1 MLLHLFALLVAAS
14 TALLIFA
21 GGLVTSTGSGL
32 SVPDWPTTYGW
43 FMLTFPLEK
52 MVGGIFYEH
61 SHRLIASGVGA
72 LIVVLAIWL
81 WKAEPRAWVRRIGYV
96 ALAAVVT
103 QGILGGI
110 TVLWFLPD
118 AISIAH
124 AGLAQLVFCLTVSI
138 ALFTSPGWKRAYNAD
153 RKGPRRTAHEGPHRT
168 VDDGP
173 HHIDDEGPRRTI
185 SDDPTLRAVAAVTT
199 AVIYV
204 QILVG
209 ATMRHTGAGLA
220 IPDFPWA
227 FGRLIPP
234 VWNAA
239 IAIHFAHRVGA
250 IIVVALVL
258 ATVGHVLYHHRSRT
272 ALRRPAWLLAALVAI
287 QITLGAL
294 TVLTGKH
301 YIINSLHV
309 VTGAMVLG
317 TSLVLTLRAYR
328 PRFADAG
335 SAARN
340 PAYVRSD
347 DVRRAGATLSDV
359 RRAGSA
365 KRTRHNEARA

>member
-72 LIVVLAIWL
+72 LIVVLAAWL
-81 WKAEPRAWVRRIGYV
+81 WKAEPRAWVRRLGYV
-96 ALAAVVT
+96 ALAAVIT

-118 AISIAH
+118 AVSIAH
-124 AGLAQLVFCLTVSI
+124 AGLAQLVFCLTVSM
-138 ALFTSPGWKRAYNAD
+138 ALFTSPGWKRAYAHRNGA
-153 RKGPRRTAHEGPHRT
+153 RRS
-168 VDDGP
+168 VLDDAV
-173 HHIDDEGPRRTI
+173 
-185 SDDPTLRAVAAVTT
+185 LRGVAAVTT
-199 AVIYV
+199 AAIYI
-204 QILVG
+204 QIIVG

-234 VWNAA
+234 VWNGAV
-239 IAIHFAHRVGA
+239 AIHFAHRVGA
-250 IIVVALVL
+250 LAVTALVI
-258 ATVGHVLYHHRSRT
+258 ATVGHVLYHHRSRGE
-272 ALRRPAWLLAALVAI
+272 LIRPSLLLSLLVAV

-301 YIINSLHV
+301 YVINSLHV

-317 TSLVLTLRAYR
+317 TSLVLTLRTYR
-328 PRFADAG
+328 PRLSDAG
-335 SAARN
+335 SASRN
-340 PAYVRSD
+340 PAYVP
-347 DVRRAGATLSDV
+347 AYGEG
-359 RRAGSA
+359 RAGSA
-365 KRTRHNEARA
+365 QRTRHSEASA

>member
-43 FMLTFPLEK
+43 FMFTFPLEK
-52 MVGGIFYEH
+52 MVGGILYEH

-72 LIVVLAIWL
+72 LIVVLAFWL
-81 WKAEPRAWVRRIGYV
+81 WKSEQRAWVRRLGYV

-124 AGLAQLVFCLTVSI
+124 AGLAQLVFFLTVAI
-138 ALFTSPGWKRAYNAD
+138 ALFTSPGWKR
-153 RKGPRRTAHEGPHRT
+153 GSGLM
-168 VDDGP
+168 
-173 HHIDDEGPRRTI
+173 
-185 SDDPTLRAVAAVTT
+185 DDPTLRATATVTT
-199 AVIYV
+199 AAVYV

-234 VWNAA
+234 IWSSP

-250 IIVVALVL
+250 LIVTTLVL
-258 ATVGHVLYHHRSRT
+258 GTIGHILYHHRSRPE
-272 ALRRPAWLLAALVAI
+272 LRRPSLLLAVLVAT

-294 TVLTGKH
+294 TVLSGKH
-301 YIINSLHV
+301 YVINSLHV
-309 VTGAMVLG
+309 VTGAMVLA
-317 TSLVLTLRAYR
+317 TSLVLTLRAHR

-335 SAARN
+335 SASRT
-340 PAYVRSD
+340 PAYVHSYD
-347 DVRRAGATLSDV
+347 DV

-365 KRTRHNEARA
+365 KRTRHTEARA

>member
-61 SHRLIASGVGA
+61 SHRLIASGVGMM
-72 LIVVLAIWL
+72 IVALAIWL
-81 WKAEPRAWVRRIGYV
+81 WKAESRAWVRRLGYL

-110 TVLWFLPD
+110 TVLFFLPD
-118 AISIAH
+118 AVSIAH

-138 ALFTSPGWKRAYNAD
+138 ALFTSPGWKRACAD
-153 RKGPRRTAHEGPHRT
+153 RDPLGPL
-168 VDDGP
+168 DDAA
-173 HHIDDEGPRRTI
+173 
-185 SDDPTLRAVAAVTT
+185 LRGVAAATT
-199 AVIYV
+199 ALIYI
-204 QILVG
+204 QIIAG

-234 VWNAA
+234 VWNGP

-250 IIVVALVL
+250 LVVTALVI
-258 ATVGHVLYHHRSRT
+258 ATVGHVLYHHRSRRELT
-272 ALRRPAWLLAALVAI
+272 RPSLLLLVLVAI

-301 YIINSLHV
+301 YVINSLHV

-328 PRFADAG
+328 SRLIGGGFAW
-335 SAARN
+335 RN
-340 PAYVRSD
+340 PAYVHA
-347 DVRRAGATLSDV
+347 RRAASEE
-359 RRAGSA
+359 
-365 KRTRHNEARA
+365 RTRHGEVRA

>member
-1 MLLHLFALLVAAS
+1 MLLHLFAVVVAAS
-14 TALLIFA
+14 TGLLIFA

-43 FMLTFPLEK
+43 FMLTFPLDK

-61 SHRLIASGVGA
+61 SHRLIASVVGL
-72 LIVVLAIWL
+72 LIVVLAMWL
-81 WKAEPRAWVRRIGYV
+81 WKAEPRRWVRRLGYV

-138 ALFTSPGWKRAYNAD
+138 ALFTSPGWHRAYEAD
-153 RKGPRRTAHEGPHRT
+153 RQGQPRMPANDRPLQ
-168 VDDGP
+168 
-173 HHIDDEGPRRTI
+173 TI
-185 SDDPTLRAVAAVTT
+185 AAITT
-199 AVIYV
+199 AGVYA
-204 QILVG
+204 QIIVG

-220 IPDFPWA
+220 IPDFPLA
-227 FGRLIPP
+227 FGQLVPP
-234 VWNAA
+234 FWSAP
-239 IAIHFAHRVGA
+239 IAIHYAHRVGA
-250 IIVVALVL
+250 LLVSAFVL
-258 ATVGHVLYHHRSRT
+258 AAAGHVLYHHVGRPE
-272 ALRRPAWLLAALVAI
+272 LRRPSLLLLLLLAI
-287 QITLGAL
+287 QITFGAL
-294 TVLTGKH
+294 TVLSGKH
-301 YIINSLHV
+301 YVINSLHV

-328 PRFADAG
+328 PRFAEYPG
-335 SAARN
+335 SAAHGPSARRH
-340 PAYVRSD
+340 PAYVP
-347 DVRRAGATLSDV
+347 LYDV

-365 KRTRHNEARA
+365 PFDVAQGVPRNSRGTKRTRQNGARV

>member
-81 WKAEPRAWVRRIGYV
+81 WTSEPRAWVRRLGYV
-96 ALAAVVT
+96 ALGAVVT

-118 AISIAH
+118 AVSIAH

-138 ALFTSPGWKRAYNAD
+138 ALVTSPGWQRAYAD
-153 RKGPRRTAHEGPHRT
+153 R
-168 VDDGP
+168 
-173 HHIDDEGPRRTI
+173 EGPRRRNLDKTLA
-185 SDDPTLRAVAAVTT
+185 DDSRLRAIATVTT
-199 AVIYV
+199 AAIYV
-204 QILVG
+204 QIIVG

-234 VWNAA
+234 VWTGP

-250 IIVVALVL
+250 VIVTTLVL
-258 ATVGHVLYHHRSRT
+258 ATIGHVLYHHRSRGE
-272 ALRRPAWLLAALVAI
+272 LRRPSLMLAALVAI
-287 QITLGAL
+287 QVTLGAL
-294 TVLTGKH
+294 TVLSGKH

-309 VTGAMVLG
+309 VTGALVLG

-328 PRFADAG
+328 ARLVGPG
-335 SAARN
+335 EQTICTGAA
-340 PAYVRSD
+340 A
-347 DVRRAGATLSDV
+347 
-359 RRAGSA
+359 
-365 KRTRHNEARA
+365 

>member
-14 TALLIFA
+14 TAVLIFA

-43 FMLTFPLEK
+43 FMLTFPIDK

-61 SHRLIASGVGA
+61 SHRLIASGVGM

-81 WKAEPRAWVRRIGYV
+81 WKVEPRAWVRRIGYV

-118 AISIAH
+118 AVSIAH
-124 AGLAQLVFCLTVSI
+124 AALAQLVFCLTVSI
-138 ALFTSPGWKRAYNAD
+138 ALFTSPGWNRQSTPK
-153 RKGPRRTAHEGPHRT
+153 
-168 VDDGP
+168 DDGA
-173 HHIDDEGPRRTI
+173 
-185 SDDPTLRAVAAVTT
+185 LRAIAVATSA
-199 AVIYV
+199 AIYL
-204 QILVG
+204 QIVVG

-227 FGRLIPP
+227 FGRLMPP
-234 VWNAA
+234 VWTTP
-239 IAIHFAHRVGA
+239 IAIHFAHRAGA
-250 IIVVALVL
+250 LIVTALVL
-258 ATVGHVLYHHRSRT
+258 ATVGHVLYHHRSRGE
-272 ALRRPAWLLAALVAI
+272 LRRPSLLLVALVAT

-294 TVLTGKH
+294 TVLTGKQ
-301 YIINSLHV
+301 YVINSLHV

-328 PRFADAG
+328 PRFAGPAAQAVDAG
-335 SAARN
+335 AA
-340 PAYVRSD
+340 A
-347 DVRRAGATLSDV
+347 
-359 RRAGSA
+359 
-365 KRTRHNEARA
+365 